1 LQRKKAEYEQ
11 KNNSKGEDPN
21 KKNKENKEKQKK
33 EKQAKQK
40 QTNKRKKLDDEGNVL
55 NETPEKKAKTDEGE
69 EKKEGEQKE
78 EPFFFKKDLL
88 IKITELKEDSTRE
101 HLRDFFQALGGHV
114 GYVDF
119 SKGQTTGT
127 LQLNEDDTTG
137 AKGLVAKAKE
147 SSLELGGKPAKD
159 ITFEALADADEEAYW
174 KKVGEK
180 KKQFRQEKANNKK
193 RKGGKRGGRGG
204 KRGGG
209 GGKRQKKGRK

>member
-1 LQRKKAEYEQ
+1 MNKKIIRKEKIQ
-11 KNNSKGEDPN
+11 IKKIRKI
-21 KKNKENKEKQKK
+21 KKNKKKKNKQNKNKPIREKNWMMKAMFSMRPLK
-33 EKQAKQK
+33 
-40 QTNKRKKLDDEGNVL
+40 
-55 NETPEKKAKTDEGE
+55 KKAKTDEGE

-147 SSLELGGKPAKD
+147 SSLELGGKPAKE

>member
-1 LQRKKAEYEQ
+1 MMKAMLSPL
-11 KNNSKGEDPN
+11 K
-21 KKNKENKEKQKK
+21 
-33 EKQAKQK
+33 
-40 QTNKRKKLDDEGNVL
+40 
-55 NETPEKKAKTDEGE
+55 KKAKTDDNKEGE
-69 EKKEGEQKE
+69 ETKAEEQKE

-88 IKITELKEDSTRE
+88 IKIAELKEDSTRE
-101 HLRDFFQALGGHV
+101 HIRDFFQALGGHV

-119 SKGQTTGT
+119 SKGQTNGT

-137 AKGLVAKAKE
+137 AKGLVTKAKE

-159 ITFEALADADEEAYW
+159 ITFEALQDAEEEAYW

-180 KKQFRQEKANNKK
+180 KKQFRQEKANKK

-209 GGKRQKKGRK
+209 GGRGKKQKKGGNEGE